1 MSASTLL
8 EKDRH
13 SLTGHRLRGLPAF
26 WIGFIALVLSLIGF
40 MARQR
45 EVPEIRK
52 FARGLLDPLPG
63 GDDFLARA
71 LHFQFTAP
79 PFATI
84 ATLVGIALLIWGAV
98 ELHAAGRIKRELL
111 AVEDAR
117 RKQQLLEE
125 LRVEEGAPASKPKKV
140 GKA

>member
-13 SLTGHRLRGLPAF
+13 SLNLHRLRGLPAF
-26 WIGFIALVLSLIGF
+26 WLGFIALVLSLAGF

-45 EVPEIRK
+45 EIPEIRK

-63 GDDFLARA
+63 GDDFYARI

-79 PFATI
+79 PFATV
-84 ATLVGIALLIWGAV
+84 ATLIGIALLIWGSV

-111 AVEDAR
+111 SVEDAR
-117 RKQQLLEE
+117 RKQQLLKE
-125 LRVEEGAPASKPKKV
+125 LVAEGKSAPPASQKS
-140 GKA
+140 